1 MFCQQPGSL
10 CGKVRCNFLD
20 DIASAFPEAP
30 IALGF
35 LQRGVLLLLQSYWT
49 RKDSPDCRFSPL
61 SKTIGKRSKRCFVS
75 GGLRLSVL
83 WSAGDI
89 ETAK

>member
-1 MFCQQPGSL
+1 MSYQNPDSL
-10 CGKVRCNFLD
+10 FGEVRCNFLD

-30 IALGF
+30 IAFG
-35 LQRGVLLLLQSYWT
+35 
-49 RKDSPDCRFSPL
+49 FSPARRAIAVREL
-61 SKTIGKRSKRCFVS
+61 LDAKGFAGLPFLPFSKTIGKRSKRCFVS
-75 GGLRLSVL
+75 GGLRLLVL